1 MKVFLQ
7 NKFQLL
13 MPLSNPLQLHSQYN
27 TVHFVICLVSISHIR
42 ICRRS
47 MLHRPHNNNNM
58 CRSVV
63 VEVVL
68 EDRQA
73 PVDPVAVVD
82 LVDLVAVATL
92 ADPVVSVVVDSVV
105 VVCDRPDL
113 VGDPVH
119 PDLPDHQD
127 HPDQGGAQALL
138 DLARLAQL
146 RRNGFPHLLGP
157 LAHRVHFRSGN
168 GFGLCRAGAES
179 RGIAGKSAA

>member
-1 MKVFLQ
+1 M

-13 MPLSNPLQLHSQYN
+13 MRLSNLLQLLSQCS
-27 TVHFVICLVSISHIR
+27 TVHIVKCTVLIIHIR
-42 ICRRS
+42 ICRRN
-47 MLHRPHNNNNM
+47 MLHRPHNNINK

-73 PVDPVAVVD
+73 PVDPVAAAD

-119 PDLPDHQD
+119 PDHPDHLD
-127 HPDQGGAQALL
+127 PPDLGGAQDLL

-146 RRNGFPHLLGP
+146 PRIGFPHLPGP
-157 LAHRVHFRSGN
+157 LVLRVPFRSGN
-168 GFGLCRAGAES
+168 GCGSCRAGA
-179 RGIAGKSAA
+179 G